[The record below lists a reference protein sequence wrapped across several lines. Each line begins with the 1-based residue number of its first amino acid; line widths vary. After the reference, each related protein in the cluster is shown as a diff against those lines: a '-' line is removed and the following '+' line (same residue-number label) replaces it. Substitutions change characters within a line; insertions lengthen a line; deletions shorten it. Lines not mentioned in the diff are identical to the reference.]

1 MANSDKNI
9 VIQPSIGS
17 TVDQPSITFT
27 GAGNSSITL
36 KVLDDAEGTLSFEGY
51 EGQVFALNNNLSS
64 GIIYSVND
72 ISGFPI
78 IDADANGNV
87 RLSVYSGNVGIGTT
101 LATAKLDVNG
111 TVKAT
116 SFSGDGSALTGIT
129 AGLSSVV
136 QDTTPQLGGNL
147 DLNSFNIDG
156 TGNISISGIITAT
169 SFVGDI
175 TGTASTATN
184 ITLADESSDTTCYP
198 IFATDP
204 TGDQAPKTD
213 SSALTYDASSGTL
226 SATTFSGAFS
236 GDGSGITGVAG
247 TGASLTI
254 EETFSSDVQKI
265 AFVSTAS
272 TTSIGITASGLVF
285 VPSTTRL
292 GIGTTN
298 PQANLHVVDEFLVST
313 SGAGSTQ
320 RITQRAKPDNN
331 GTLSWEGNAGQLFSV
346 TNNLTSGSLFAVN
359 DADGVP
365 SIDIDADGTIQISPY
380 YTDKMVG
387 IGTTSP
393 TSKLHVSGD
402 LLVNGVVRTGV
413 ITSPA
418 GISTD
423 LTLYG
428 TVNSTDIKVSTTDG
442 TELISIDGTTFAG
455 SDPVVFEI
463 VDSSDTQLIGV
474 NTDGTVIL
482 AAAGV
487 GTVSIG
493 TTTPTDGTLVDINGI
508 LRSTTYIGDG
518 TQLNTNGFSTAL
530 STDSTSPLFKVY
542 KESRVLT
549 FTAGTHTV
557 ESDSTHGN
565 LAFTKAE
572 SITIGSGSTLTVSTG
587 TTFKTN
593 VVDFFP
599 PYYTPKTNLEVDEL
613 IINTSVG
620 GTTKYAMAL
629 RAYEVGIGTLGSL
642 SFEDPET
649 GEQFFSIPKD
659 DPYSFSILDSNTFE
673 PFYVID
679 TNGNVG
685 VGTTTPTNVVDTAN
699 EKIVH
704 TGVVTANNLY
714 ASSLDVVSINSFT
727 LPSNERFFNRNLII
741 NGAMDVAQRGIST
754 TDSGYATVDRF
765 STEDYSGTVTKTQ
778 ESMVG
783 IGSTDILL
791 YDQGFRKFLRL
802 TNTSVVTDTVHGY
815 RNISQVIEAQNVSR
829 CGWAYTS
836 SSSNITVSFWARS
849 SVSQEF
855 YGSIKTYDG
864 TDREYLFSTG
874 TLNPN
879 TWTKV
884 SKTIPGYSELQVD
897 TDNGQGLGLN
907 VATYWGT
914 GYTDPSTALSTWD
927 NRETVVGYGTTNRF
941 PDFTSTWA
949 TTANATFDITG
960 VQVEFSDRETSF
972 DHRSYADELAR
983 CQRYYQPMTNF
994 SNSFNAPGTSESG
1007 FFSYQF
1013 KVPMRQAPTVIVTST
1028 GTTSNLSSLNV
1039 STTGIDA
1046 VSFQAVSSSSGM
1058 VYVYGSTAAN
1068 ASAEL

>member
-51 EGQVFALNNNLSS
+51 EGQVFAINNNLSS
-64 GIIYSVND
+64 GVIYSVND

-78 IDADANGNV
+78 IDADASGNV

-101 LATAKLDVNG
+101 LPTTKLDVVGDVTATTYYGDGSQLSGIQGGAAISTETSNQAQYIPY
-111 TVKAT
+111 AT
-116 SFSGDGSALTGIT
+116 SFGSTTG
-129 AGLSSVV
+129 
-136 QDTTPQLGGNL
+136 LG
-147 DLNSFNIDG
+147 
-156 TGNISISGIITAT
+156 
-169 SFVGDI
+169 
-175 TGTASTATN
+175 
-184 ITLADESSDTTCYP
+184 
-198 IFATDP
+198 
-204 TGDQAPKTD
+204 
-213 SSALTYDASSGTL
+213 
-226 SATTFSGAFS
+226 ATTLLVYNPS
-236 GDGSGITGVAG
+236 IT
-247 TGASLTI
+247 S
-254 EETFSSDVQKI
+254 
-265 AFVSTAS
+265 
-272 TTSIGITASGLVF
+272 
-285 VPSTTRL
+285 L

-298 PQANLHVVDEFLVST
+298 PQANLHVVEELLVST

-320 RITQRAKPDNN
+320 RITQRAKSDNN

-418 GISTD
+418 GINTD

-463 VDSSDTQLIGV
+463 VDSADTQLIGV

-493 TTTPTDGTLVDINGI
+493 TTTPTDGTLVDIHGI

-599 PYYTPKTNLEVDEL
+599 SYYTPKTNLEVDEL

-659 DPYSFSILDSNTFE
+659 DPYLFSILDSNTFN
-673 PFYVID
+673 PFFVVD
-679 TNGNVG
+679 TNGNLG
-685 VGTTTPTNVVDTAN
+685 VGTTVPTNIVDTAN

-907 VATYWGT
+907 IATYWGT

-941 PDFTSTWA
+941 PEFTSTWA

-983 CQRYYQPMTNF
+983 CQRYYYK
-994 SNSFNAPGTSESG
+994 TSGGGAGARITQGGYAVSSTQARMCNV
-1007 FFSYQF
+1007 FP
-1013 KVPMRQAPTVIVTST
+1013 VPMRSAPTALEQSST
-1028 GTTSNLSSLNV
+1028 ASHYSITGCGAVRTTCSDVPAFSDAQIDHATTLFTVASSLTSYSGGQGAAENTTTPS
-1039 STTGIDA
+1039 STVA
-1046 VSFQAVSSSSGM
+1046 YLAWSS
-1058 VYVYGSTAAN
+1058 
-1068 ASAEL
+1068 EL